1 MIRHLHSRNATAG
14 SPLDVLCATE
24 TIREIFD
31 AMTPKQLVV
40 AALLFDEMPTWEIA
54 DALEVTFEAV
64 AYHRRMAQRRVVS
77 ALYHGNA
84 EELAGDV
91 YSRTWKAQKTMT
103 AEYRKRQKEA
113 TA

>member
-1 MIRHLHSRNATAG
+1 MIRRPIFHNATAT
-14 SPLDVLCATE
+14 SALDVLCARE
-24 TIREIFD
+24 TIREIFG

-54 DALEVTFEAV
+54 DELGVEFATVTH
-64 AYHRRMAQRRVVS
+64 HRRMAQRRVVS